1 MEDIL
6 FRNRNKEYGAYM
18 LRRKY
23 PRVLIL
29 STFITVFVFVFG
41 MLLYVYWP
49 EPKGDMDEISYFS
62 VGGDGV
68 QMSVKPQQT
77 EPPQSGGFYKPLLVP
92 EVIDSVP
99 QSDTLINQAE
109 GNGTDTTGAGNG
121 NGSGDGGGP
130 VLLASQQPP
139 SFPGGEKDRTR
150 FLQQNIIYPPAAR
163 KEKVQGV
170 VYVCFIVEKNGSL
183 SQIKILKG
191 IGHGCDEEALRVV
204 NSMPRWIPGKQNGSP
219 VRVQVVIPLHFKW
232 TAA

>member
-109 GNGTDTTGAGNG
+109 GNAPT
-121 NGSGDGGGP
+121 
-130 VLLASQQPP
+130 LLALAMGMAVVTAAGRCCLHLSNHP
-139 SFPGGEKDRTR
+139 R
-150 FLQQNIIYPPAAR
+150 FLEVKKIEHGFFN
-163 KEKVQGV
+163 
-170 VYVCFIVEKNGSL
+170 
-183 SQIKILKG
+183 KILSILLLPEKRKYR
-191 IGHGCDEEALRVV
+191 A
-204 NSMPRWIPGKQNGSP
+204 
-219 VRVQVVIPLHFKW
+219 
-232 TAA
+232 